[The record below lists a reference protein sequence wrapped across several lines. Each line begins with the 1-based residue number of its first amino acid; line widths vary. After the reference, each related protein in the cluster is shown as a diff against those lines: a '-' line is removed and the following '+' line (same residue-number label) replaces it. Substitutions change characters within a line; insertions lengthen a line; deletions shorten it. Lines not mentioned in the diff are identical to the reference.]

1 MKVFADGGAAQLAEA
16 AAAGDAARVSALV
29 KAGANPSAIGD
40 KETSL
45 LQWAMLNKSKA
56 GVDALISA
64 GADVGHADDNGD
76 TIMHYASKAADPGYL
91 DLLLAH
97 KVDPNMANTVTGAT
111 PLMSALMGERHVQF
125 QKLLAAGAN
134 PNIADRM
141 GNTSLHV
148 AAKIN
153 EYQHTLDL
161 LKAGADPM
169 IRNKQ
174 GATFQRYLY
183 MTPTEL
189 LTEDARHQLEA
200 VMTWLRDHNMPIE
213 GAPGPSR

>member
-1 MKVFADGGAAQLAEA
+1 LKVFADGGAAQLAEA

-29 KAGANPSAIGD
+29 KAGVNPSAIGD

-45 LQWAMLNKSKA
+45 LQWAMLNKSKS

-153 EYQHTLDL
+153 EYRHTLDL
-161 LKAGADPM
+161 LRAGADPM

-174 GATFQRYLY
+174 GVTFQRYLY